1 MWAYDNAIYQKKSYY
16 GHRSTAG
23 CGRRRKQPPCISSS
37 AFLCQKSVQISP
49 IIIPGRDEER
59 RMRAGPGPGVTP
71 GPAPQHS
78 TCYSMDGS
86 TRRKNTNFHAFMAL
100 ASSGSSKKSRA
111 ISKSYLILHA
121 CIEQHESV
129 LQVSKR
135 HWETNR
141 TEIQCN
147 GSNSSNEAI
156 LRETFDVH
164 QGSRAMK
171 TRRMIRLMG
180 YMDLEL

>member
-1 MWAYDNAIYQKKSYY
+1 
-16 GHRSTAG
+16 
-23 CGRRRKQPPCISSS
+23 
-37 AFLCQKSVQISP
+37 
-49 IIIPGRDEER
+49 
-59 RMRAGPGPGVTP
+59 
-71 GPAPQHS
+71 
-78 TCYSMDGS
+78 
-86 TRRKNTNFHAFMAL
+86 MAL
-100 ASSGSSKKSRA
+100 AGLLKKSMA

-121 CIEQHESV
+121 CIEQHDSV

-156 LRETFDVH
+156 LRETFDVQ
-164 QGSRAMK
+164 QGSREMK
-171 TRRMIRLMG
+171 TRRMIQLMG